1 MSLQLGLSKI
11 KLFENNEYIKFFVG
25 LLLAHFADAVMQ
37 IVLIAWLVS
46 FLTTAGSNIAA
57 AFFFFLLPQFLL
69 SPISGVIADKFNRK
83 KIMVLSNIFRCAVI
97 LLIVLVLNFSN
108 VESVGLSKMLWIVYL
123 FAFLLGLG
131 YSFFYSAKM
140 SFITNIVDESDL
152 KSANAINSGCINFI
166 NIFGVAVAG
175 FMIPAFGLSKLLLL
189 TAALYFAATAIF
201 SFIKVKYL
209 QIMRFNNK
217 ILSELHS
224 GFKYLSCHKIP
235 LSIILLSICVSLIIG
250 IFINNLNTLAIDY
263 FKSGVSGVVSY
274 RVALGIGTI
283 FGMFLAILVIRYKK
297 FYNLL
302 LAAFG
307 VMSIIFFLYALIK
320 SMFVWYL
327 LFIPFGIAIVLIWS
341 VIDTVFQKF
350 VPKDMLGKIYG
361 IQLMLNTSAFLAGA
375 FIIAKLTLSPV
386 FVLPIL
392 GLLSALTTIFI
403 AVFYFRG
410 KNNE

>member
-1 MSLQLGLSKI
+1 
-11 KLFENNEYIKFFVG
+11 
-25 LLLAHFADAVMQ
+25 
-37 IVLIAWLVS
+37 
-46 FLTTAGSNIAA
+46 
-57 AFFFFLLPQFLL
+57 
-69 SPISGVIADKFNRK
+69 
-83 KIMVLSNIFRCAVI
+83 
-97 LLIVLVLNFSN
+97 
-108 VESVGLSKMLWIVYL
+108 
-123 FAFLLGLG
+123 
-131 YSFFYSAKM
+131 M